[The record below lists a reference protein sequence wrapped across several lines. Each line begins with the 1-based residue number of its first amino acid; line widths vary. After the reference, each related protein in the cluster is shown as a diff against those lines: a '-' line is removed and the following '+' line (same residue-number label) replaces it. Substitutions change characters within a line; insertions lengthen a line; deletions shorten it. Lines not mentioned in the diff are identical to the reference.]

1 MGKISLEFHGIHVM
15 EPESELCAL
24 MRWVEGNRILPVW
37 LSQLEG
43 ARVMQRLDGYSEN
56 RPTTHDLLI
65 ELIEQLGG
73 VGSIEIVN
81 YYEGTFMVDIV
92 DAAGEAHDAKLSDA
106 LVVSEHFNVPITV
119 EKELLS
125 KVAVFVSDDDMDAY
139 FDFHFDPPADD
150 AGEEVVKTS
159 SSDSSASGNPQA
171 DADFEAMMRS
181 LGVSEEDFFETEDK
195 KDSNDTRVTNDDNG
209 DEEV

>member
-1 MGKISLEFHGIHVM
+1 M
-15 EPESELCAL
+15 
-24 MRWVEGNRILPVW
+24 
-37 LSQLEG
+37 
-43 ARVMQRLDGYSEN
+43 
-56 RPTTHDLLI
+56 
-65 ELIEQLGG
+65 
-73 VGSIEIVN
+73 GSIEIVN

-150 AGEEVVKTS
+150 VGEEVAETS

-181 LGVSEEDFFETEDK
+181 LGVSEEDFFETEVK
-195 KDSNDTRVTNDDNG
+195 KESNDTRVTNDDNG